1 MKKLKVMS
9 VFGTRPEAIKMAPLV
24 QELARREHVE
34 SLLCVTAQH
43 RQMLDSVLEI
53 FHLQPDYDLDI
64 MEPRQTLTTI
74 TSKALLGMEKVIEQ
88 AKPDLILVHG
98 DTTTTFAGADVY
110 KRQVLPSVR
119 VCVVPCA
126 EVRSTLVPAA
136 VCSSST
142 VCTVLLWPQAVVM
155 VKFCR

>member
-88 AKPDLILVHG
+88 AEKYGHSRERELAFLIAHSMLHLCG
-98 DTTTTFAGADVY
+98 YDHMTEEEA
-110 KRQVLPSVR
+110 KEMERRQEEILQSLSITR
-119 VCVVPCA
+119 
-126 EVRSTLVPAA
+126 
-136 VCSSST
+136 
-142 VCTVLLWPQAVVM
+142 
-155 VKFCR
+155 

>member
-24 QELARREHVE
+24 QALARRENVE

-53 FHLQPDYDLDI
+53 FHLKPDYDLDI

-74 TSKALLGMEKVIEQ
+74 TSKTLLGMEKVIEQ

-98 DTTTTFAGADVY
+98 DTTTTFAGASAMW
-110 KRQVLPSVR
+110 RRACAPGIGIRPSR
-119 VCVVPCA
+119 
-126 EVRSTLVPAA
+126 R
-136 VCSSST
+136 
-142 VCTVLLWPQAVVM
+142 
-155 VKFCR
+155 R

>member
-24 QELARREHVE
+24 QSLARRENVE

-53 FHLQPDYDLDI
+53 FHLKPDYDLDI

-74 TSKALLGMEKVIEQ
+74 TSKTLLSRQSRISFWCMAIQQPPLQ
-88 AKPDLILVHG
+88 AHWRRFI
-98 DTTTTFAGADVY
+98 T
-110 KRQVLPSVR
+110 RCPSAMWR
-119 VCVVPCA
+119 RACA
-126 EVRSTLVPAA
+126 PGIGIRPS
-136 VCSSST
+136 
-142 VCTVLLWPQAVVM
+142 
-155 VKFCR
+155 RRR